1 LARQQPPWR
10 RRNFCPA
17 NDNGGGAAKCSWL
30 STGGM
35 KANALSIS
43 KRTRKPTRHS
53 SPARTRHLPRFAI
66 APPHSFFAH
75 VAFASDRRSHAAP
88 QATANLLIEVENKI
102 VRAHDRQK
110 HRKVSEP
117 DDAHAGEVA
126 AALDYLKAEPEFR
139 PFPAQRFVEFDRI
152 RPTHISVCP
161 PPTKILPDGS
171 KVWRLAESDADKLRG
186 EPHSVRYPDIE
197 QRLAAHPF
205 LEGMSPHHLELLAL
219 CAMPTEFDAG
229 QMVLREGEP
238 ASGFYLIETGTVAL
252 EGKAEDGRTVVI
264 DTVSGGEPL
273 GWSWLFPPYLWSFDA
288 RATQPCTAIC
298 LSGLLLR
305 QHRDDDLTLSHELHK
320 RVSEV
325 MVRRLQAARNKLVAH
340 K

>member
-1 LARQQPPWR
+1 
-10 RRNFCPA
+10 
-17 NDNGGGAAKCSWL
+17 
-30 STGGM
+30 M
-35 KANALSIS
+35 KANALLIS
-43 KRTRKPTRHS
+43 KGLHKPTLHS
-53 SPARTRHLPRFAI
+53 LPAGIRQLPRFTI
-66 APPHSFFAH
+66 AQPYWFFAH
-75 VAFASDRRSHAAP
+75 VAFAFDVRSHATP
-88 QATANLLIEVENKI
+88 HATANLLIEVENKI
-102 VRAHDRQK
+102 VKAHDRQK

-117 DDAHAGEVA
+117 DDAHAAEVAGEIAMA
-126 AALDYLKAEPEFR
+126 AALDYLRAEPEFR
-139 PFPAQRFVEFDRI
+139 CFPAQRFVEFDRI
-152 RPTHISVCP
+152 HPTHISIHP
-161 PPTKILPDGS
+161 PPTRVLPNGS
-171 KVWRLAESDADKLRG
+171 KIWRLAESDADKLRG
-186 EPHSVRYPDIE
+186 EPRSVRYPDIE

-205 LEGMSPHHLELLAL
+205 LKGMSPHHLELLAL
-219 CAMPTEFDAG
+219 CAIPTEFDAG

-252 EGKAEDGRTVVI
+252 EGKAEDGRTIVI
-264 DTVSGGEPL
+264 DTVSSGEPL
-273 GWSWLFPPYLWSFDA
+273 GRSWLFPPYLWSFDA